1 MKKKLIIIATKY
13 FKLFENKNI
22 DELSKLFSH
31 SVILKDWE
39 IKIKG
44 RKKLINFLTKVFD
57 ANSFKIK
64 IINHFTNEI
73 KKINACK
80 IIITLKGKKKLQVI
94 DIIHFDKNLKIK
106 KIEAYKC

>member
-1 MKKKLIIIATKY
+1 MKKKLIIISTKY

-44 RKKLINFLTKVFD
+44 RKKLINFLTKVFA

-64 IINHFTNEI
+64 IIDHFTNEV
-73 KKINACK
+73 KKIIAFK